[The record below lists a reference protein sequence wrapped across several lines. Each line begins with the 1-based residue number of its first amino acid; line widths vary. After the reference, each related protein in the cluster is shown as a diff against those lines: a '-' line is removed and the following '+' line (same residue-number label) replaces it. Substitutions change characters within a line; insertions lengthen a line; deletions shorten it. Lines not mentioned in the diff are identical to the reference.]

1 MFADLSFLFTFLFTG
16 LLDSFSVT
24 MYRYVYVFLISL
36 E

>member
-1 MFADLSFLFTFLFTG
+1 MFADLSFLFTFLFTE
-16 LLDSFSVT
+16 LLDSFSAT